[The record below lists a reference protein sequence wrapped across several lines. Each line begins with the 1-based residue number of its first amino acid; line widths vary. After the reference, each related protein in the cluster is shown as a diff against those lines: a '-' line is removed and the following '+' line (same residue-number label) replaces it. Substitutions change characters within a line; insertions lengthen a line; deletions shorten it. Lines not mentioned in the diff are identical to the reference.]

1 MTTEQALNLIKE
13 SSKLLDSII
22 EFSAKLYT
30 LHQIEH
36 YKFTTKPID
45 RLAAFI
51 QVALAEQLE
60 DSESIDFLAIASM
73 FYGNFWFNKDKK
85 IEGKLILF

>member
-1 MTTEQALNLIKE
+1 MSTDNALNLIKE
-13 SSKLLDSII
+13 STQLLDNII

-60 DSESIDFLAIASM
+60 DFESIDCRFAHLTRVK
-73 FYGNFWFNKDKK
+73 GN
-85 IEGKLILF
+85 